1 MFISLINRQTRK
13 PNDVNTDH
21 IVSIWSAD
29 DHTGVWEV
37 TRCRDVNGIEY
48 EMPIPKRLIFKKNWR
63 KKLNFLIASFILLS

>member
-13 PNDVNTDH
+13 PNDVNIDH

-29 DHTGVWEV
+29 DSTGVWEV

-48 EMPIPKRLIFKKNWR
+48 EMPIPKDLFLRKIGVKN
-63 KKLNFLIASFILLS
+63 

>member
-29 DHTGVWEV
+29 DITGVWEV

-48 EMPIPKRLIFKKNWR
+48 EMPIPKDLFLRKIGVKN
-63 KKLNFLIASFILLS
+63 

>member
-13 PNDVNTDH
+13 PNDVNIDH
-21 IVSIWSAD
+21 IVSIWSAE

-48 EMPIPKRLIFKKNWR
+48 EKPISKDLFLQEIGVKN
-63 KKLNFLIASFILLS
+63 